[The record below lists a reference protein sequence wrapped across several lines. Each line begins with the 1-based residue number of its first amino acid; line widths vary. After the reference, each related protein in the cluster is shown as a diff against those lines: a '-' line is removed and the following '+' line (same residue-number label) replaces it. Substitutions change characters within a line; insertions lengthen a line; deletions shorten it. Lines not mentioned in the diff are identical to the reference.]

1 MGWGGG
7 KVRIARNLL
16 VPVQVCRNEIV
27 KFQSTLEALSTG
39 EVPPRCALPNGI
51 LPSFPL
57 LLLLPAHPSRGCSSF
72 FPEEDVR
79 FLPLFGADS
88 NSAGKKEEVNWID
101 LANLTRRSADRADGA
116 KLGHTLKISEGW
128 EKKEGR
134 EKEGEG
140 GRGKNGSHFSALDT
154 LSENLR

>member
-1 MGWGGG
+1 VTLRGFVARGGGQKSLTRVKGEIKIWDRQGWGNDGG
-7 KVRIARNLL
+7 RWDGERGGGRKVRIARNLL

-51 LPSFPL
+51 LPSFPP
-57 LLLLPAHPSRGCSSF
+57 LLLPAHPSRGCSSF

-88 NSAGKKEEVNWID
+88 NSAGKKEEVN
-101 LANLTRRSADRADGA
+101 
-116 KLGHTLKISEGW
+116 
-128 EKKEGR
+128 
-134 EKEGEG
+134 
-140 GRGKNGSHFSALDT
+140 
-154 LSENLR
+154 